1 MDVSDVMSDGKWHFW
16 AFVYDFGYGYRIYR
30 DGALAAESPWTASA
44 GVTTRGFYPR
54 RTFGIGKESWNG
66 FTGRIAEVSL
76 WREPLD
82 AATVAEL
89 SKHRPAPDA
98 PGLVGHWALDDG
110 EGDTTA
116 ADDVDL
122 DALFAGWGA
131 TTGKKLHPMTLSG
144 PVWVQDESFRLPSYE
159 EWLHSKAAIILV
171 R

>member
-54 RTFGIGKESWNG
+54 RTFGIGKASWNG
-66 FTGRIAEVSL
+66 FMGRSAEVSL
-76 WREPLD
+76 WREPL
-82 AATVAEL
+82 
-89 SKHRPAPDA
+89 
-98 PGLVGHWALDDG
+98 
-110 EGDTTA
+110 
-116 ADDVDL
+116 
-122 DALFAGWGA
+122 GA

-159 EWLHSKAAIILV
+159 EWLHSKATIILV